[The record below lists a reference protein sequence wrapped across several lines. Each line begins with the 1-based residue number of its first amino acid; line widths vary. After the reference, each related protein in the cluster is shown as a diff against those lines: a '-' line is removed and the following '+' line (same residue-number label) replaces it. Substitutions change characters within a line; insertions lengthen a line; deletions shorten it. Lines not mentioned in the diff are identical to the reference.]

1 MAKEEAGRIALQ
13 REQLGAAGLAK
24 KEEALN
30 HAMATN
36 EIPPPKELLTSVP
49 IPDISNMASLP
60 STLYEQNNASDVAKV
75 KQRFGI
81 DLEKFPVH
89 VTICDIQTKF
99 GCVSPHSVSIQFI
112 SEVERFENMFDFS

>member
-13 REQLGAAGLAK
+13 REQLGAAGLEK
-24 KEEALN
+24 KEEELN

-36 EIPPPKELLTSVP
+36 EIPPPKELLTLVP

-60 STLYEQNNASDVAKV
+60 STLYEQNNSSDVAEV

-99 GCVSPHSVSIQFI
+99 GCVSPHSVSTQFI
-112 SEVERFENMFDFS
+112 SEVFRTFCKHV